1 MTLKNSTE
9 NLGRVGHEMIGAE
22 FLRGLGFSQNVCH
35 LVGSHVA
42 AKRFAPPSFF
52 FSFLEGFFGCQL
64 WCRKLMLMQISN
76 CCEQLLLGFFIF
88 SFEEILGVSGWSV

>member
-9 NLGRVGHEMIGAE
+9 DLGRVGHEMIGAE

-42 AKRFAPPSFF
+42 AKRLV
-52 FSFLEGFFGCQL
+52 SFLFLFLFGGFL
-64 WCRKLMLMQISN
+64 WMSIMMQKADVNADI
-76 CCEQLLLGFFIF
+76 
-88 SFEEILGVSGWSV
+88 

>member
-1 MTLKNSTE
+1 MTLKDSTE

-42 AKRFAPPSFF
+42 AKRYILTSFPF
-52 FSFLEGFFGCQL
+52 
-64 WCRKLMLMQISN
+64 
-76 CCEQLLLGFFIF
+76 
-88 SFEEILGVSGWSV
+88 